1 MPLRIGVASHATIDH
16 ICRGRDEVIT
26 VGGPVC
32 YSGLMVKHCTHD
44 IIPITKFGSDF
55 INMNINE
62 IDYLNGSVSKR
73 PTTRFKLVYDSDAR
87 RLFLL
92 ARCEDIGYDDI
103 IARIGNGL
111 DACIVSPVIDELSMD
126 SIRLIASNSGFTLL
140 DPQGLV
146 RNVNT
151 DGSIAIAIRNN
162 DNDMDLSSLD
172 IDALKVDS
180 TEAYALTSLHALD
193 ALSSLSSIAN
203 TILLTIDNIIIMSH
217 NSKMYKLT
225 LDRVDDSMDSTGV
238 GDIFTAAYTVAY
250 VKDRDAIW
258 ALCYAAAASYY
269 ALRSNRVG
277 ISKIPYL
284 KDFEHYAYILQ
295 ERVKD

>member
-1 MPLRIGVASHATIDH
+1 MPLKIGVASHATIDH

-32 YSGLMVKHCTHD
+32 YSGLMVKHCMHD
-44 IIPITKFGSDF
+44 LIPITKFGSDF
-55 INMNINE
+55 IDMKARE
-62 IDYLNGSVSKR
+62 VDYLNNSVSKR
-73 PTTRFKLVYDSDAR
+73 PTTRFKLVYDSNTR

-103 IARIGNGL
+103 VARIGNGL
-111 DACIVSPVIDELSMD
+111 DASIVSPVIDELSID

-146 RNVNT
+146 RNVMA
-151 DGSIAIAIRNN
+151 DGRIAISS
-162 DNDMDLSSLD
+162 NDMDLRSLG

-180 TEAYALTSLHALD
+180 TEAYALTSLHGLD
-193 ALSSLSSIAN
+193 ALNNLSSIADI
-203 TILLTIDNIIIMSH
+203 ILLTIDNTMLMSH
-217 NSKMYKLT
+217 NSNVYKLT
-225 LDRVDDSMDSTGV
+225 LDRIDDSMDSTGV
-238 GDIFTAAYTVAY
+238 GDVFTAAYTVAY
-250 VKDRDAIW
+250 VKDRDAVW
-258 ALCYAAAASYY
+258 ALCYAAAASYH

-277 ISKIPYL
+277 ISKVPYIN
-284 KDFEHYAYILQ
+284 DFEHYAYILQ

>member
-1 MPLRIGVASHATIDH
+1 MIMPLRIGVASHATIDH
-16 ICRGRDEVIT
+16 ICRGRNEVIT

-55 INMNINE
+55 INMNVNE
-62 IDYLNGSVSKR
+62 IDYLNDGISKR
-73 PTTRFKLVYDSDAR
+73 PTTRFKLVYDSAR

-92 ARCEDIGYDDI
+92 ARCDDIGYDDI

-111 DACIVSPVIDELSMD
+111 DGCIVSPVIDELSMD

-146 RNVNT
+146 RSVNT
-151 DGSIAIAIRNN
+151 DGSITIRNN
-162 DNDMDLSSLD
+162 DNDMGLSSLD

-193 ALSSLSSIAN
+193 ALNSLSSIAN

-225 LDRVDDSMDSTGV
+225 LERVDDSMDSTGV

-250 VKDRDAIW
+250 VKDSDAIW

-269 ALRSNRVG
+269 ALRSKRVG
-277 ISKIPYL
+277 ISKIPSL